1 MLNKKIS
8 KVGVTALLL
17 LAVLGTLKTK
27 SQAAQLECTKITD
40 DKVKYVDVSMWDFN
54 PEHYNAMMRG
64 FSPEVYYPQAID
76 KRSEYDK
83 QALLF
88 GSTEGMNVGG
98 IQNGYIGVNKY
109 RKCNG
114 VIQGLA
120 ENKLNNGQ
128 LNIISQYKNGNSLFP
143 KNGEGS
149 DEYLSNWKFPFLKEE
164 NGYYSFNSDE
174 YHVEREYNSKKF
186 NLHKGARNGFYPFNT
201 CQQNTFDNKNKDLY
215 FTAKFEIPFIMTE
228 DGKIRNTKTG
238 KLEDMIFNFSGDDD
252 VWIFID
258 NDLVVDLGGVHIKQT
273 GNLNLAENTVKYSC
287 VYNKEADVDNF
298 NVTQKA
304 LNGGRLSK
312 GSHTLK
318 VFYMER
324 AGGESN
330 LFVNF
335 NLQSSGVKVNH
346 IEKGTNKIL
355 KEEIF
360 TGPVGSKITT
370 SSKEFENHRLKE
382 KPENENIELKEDLQ
396 TVNYY
401 YEINHNLNVDYVDIL
416 SNNKIAES
424 ETSKLYE
431 NENYEKK
438 PKEIRDYIFIKDS
451 GNTSGKMGNEDK
463 KITFYY
469 KYANS
474 KVKAN
479 YIDKTTNKKM
489 YENTRIGIEGEKF
502 TFEEKKFDNYV
513 LVEKPKSNEVTF
525 TKKDQELNYYY
536 KAKGKVTVNYID
548 NATKKNLGTEV
559 KGGIEG
565 DKVKTQAK
573 KFDNYIL
580 YKSPEKEEYILN
592 RDDIQVNYYYLHQS
606 KITVNYIDKD
616 ENKNLDQENS
626 IGTEGMIFESKE
638 KQFENYKLVKSPENT
653 NVIVGKDDI
662 VIDYYY
668 EKLKFNLKVT
678 MNLKQATINS
688 HYYSLKGKIGKV
700 ETEIREANPSS
711 SVKIYYN
718 VKVENTEER
727 TGSGIISVEL
737 PEGYI
742 ARQEDNLN
750 WNVNDGKVT
759 IDVDDMKA
767 KEERN
772 FELVLIKTSNDDISK
787 TVRNT
792 VKVESKGIEEVNLD
806 DNTDY
811 NDLVIMPRTG
821 IRKKICYIIIFSSAL
836 VTIIFALDKKFKI
849 RFTPL
854 HKNKK

>member
-1 MLNKKIS
+1 MLNKKLN

-40 DKVKYVDVSMWDFN
+40 DKVKYVDVSMWDFDA
-54 PEHYNAMMRG
+54 EHYNEIMRG
-64 FSPEVYYPQAID
+64 FSPDKYYPQDIS
-76 KRSEYDK
+76 KRAEYDR

-98 IQNGYIGVNKY
+98 IQNGYTGANKY
-109 RKCNG
+109 RTCNG

-120 ENKLNNGQ
+120 ANKLNNGE
-128 LNIISQYKNGNSLFP
+128 LNIVSQYKNGKSFFP
-143 KNGEGS
+143 RNGEDS
-149 DEYLSNWKFPFLKEE
+149 AQYLSNWKFPFLKEE

-174 YHVEREYNSKKF
+174 YHVEKDYNSKKF
-186 NLHKGARNGFYPFNT
+186 NLHKGARNGFYPFNN
-201 CQQNTFDNKNKDLY
+201 CQDNTFEDKNKDLY

-238 KLEDMIFNFSGDDD
+238 ELEDMIFNFSGDDD

-258 NDLVVDLGGVHIKQT
+258 DDLVVDLGGVHIKQT
-273 GNLNLAENTVKYSC
+273 GNLNLATNTVKYSC
-287 VYNKEADVDNF
+287 VYNKDADVDNF

-304 LNGGRLSK
+304 LKEGKLSK
-312 GSHTLK
+312 GSHKLR

-360 TGPVGSKITT
+360 SGPVGSIITT

-401 YEINHNLNVDYVDIL
+401 YEVNHNLTVDYVDFY
-416 SNNKIAES
+416 SKSKIAES
-424 ETSKLYE
+424 ENSKLYE
-431 NENYEKK
+431 NENYEKN
-438 PKEIRDYIFIKDS
+438 PKKIKYYRFFKDS
-451 GNTSGKMGNEDK
+451 GNASGKMGNKDI
-463 KITFYY
+463 KITFFY

-474 KVKAN
+474 SAKAN
-479 YIDKTTNKKM
+479 YIDKTTNKRL
-489 YENTRIGIEGEKF
+489 YSNTRIGVEGEKY
-502 TFEEKKFDNYV
+502 TFEEKQFDNYV
-513 LVEKPKSNEVTF
+513 LVEKPKSNEITF
-525 TKKDQELNYYY
+525 TKKDQELFYYY

-559 KGGIEG
+559 KEGIEG
-565 DKVKTQAK
+565 DSVKTQAK

-580 YKSPEKEEYILN
+580 YKSPEKEEYIIN
-592 RDDIQVNYYYLHQS
+592 RDDVQVNYYYLHQS

-616 ENKNLDQENS
+616 ENKNLDQENN
-626 IGTEGMIFESKE
+626 IGTEGMIFESEE
-638 KQFENYKLVKSPENT
+638 KQFENYKLVKGPENT
-653 NVIVGKDDI
+653 NVIVGKEDI

-727 TGSGIISVEL
+727 TGSGIVSVEL
-737 PEGYI
+737 PQGYI
-742 ARQEDNLN
+742 VRQEDNLN
-750 WNVNDGKVT
+750 WNIKDGMIS
-759 IDVDDMKA
+759 IDVDNIKA

-772 FELVLIKTSNDDISK
+772 FELVLVKASNDDISG

-792 VKVESKGIEEVNLD
+792 VKVESKGIEEVSLD

-821 IRKKICYIIIFSSAL
+821 IRKKIFYIIIFSSSL
-836 VTIIFALDKKFKI
+836 VAIIFTLDRKFKI
-849 RFTPL
+849 KFTL
-854 HKNKK
+854 IHKNN